1 MFRHAALHD
10 LRGVWY
16 PAGRRVHG
24 DEAAAAQ
31 RQPRHQRPLQ
41 VRGQRRPPEVSTV
54 QYSTVQAPRGALS
67 QVSRQLCTLMIKML
81 LLCRFQTEESLT
93 EVQVVGKSTNNNN
106 IFNIN
111 AVILSQISPSLA
123 QPSEVF
129 PPGKKTT

>member
-10 LRGVWY
+10 IRGVWY

-54 QYSTVQAPRGALS
+54 QYSTVQYSTGPPRCAVTS
-67 QVSRQLCTLMIKML
+67 VTATLH
-81 LLCRFQTEESLT
+81 
-93 EVQVVGKSTNNNN
+93 
-106 IFNIN
+106 
-111 AVILSQISPSLA
+111 AHD
-123 QPSEVF
+123 
-129 PPGKKTT
+129 

>member
-10 LRGVWY
+10 LRGVRY

-54 QYSTVQAPRGALS
+54 QYSTVQAPRGSLS

>member
-54 QYSTVQAPRGALS
+54 QYSTGPPRSAVTS
-67 QVSRQLCTLMIKML
+67 VTATLH
-81 LLCRFQTEESLT
+81 
-93 EVQVVGKSTNNNN
+93 
-106 IFNIN
+106 
-111 AVILSQISPSLA
+111 AHD
-123 QPSEVF
+123 
-129 PPGKKTT
+129 